1 MEFLL
6 QHDAL
11 NQLHPVA
18 YISHKLEAA
27 QRNYTIGELEML
39 AVVHALRCW
48 RCFLEGAEFTIW
60 TDHSNLTSFLTTPTI
75 NGRQSRWASFV
86 QQFLPGMTTRYKR
99 GADNMADALSRRPDH
114 AAIAGNAATVGNAAT
129 AGNAAAAG
137 NATAILNAV
146 ETSTNDKDLE
156 SKLQAAFN
164 EDPTWIQQL
173 TDADL
178 YCIQGL
184 WFKGPKLVV
193 PPSLRKYIFDEHHA
207 TTIAGHLGRDKTYAA
222 ISAVCWWPTLYA
234 DVKEWCRLCIECQK
248 NKPDNRSPAGY
259 LRPLPIPTQ
268 PWESLSMDLMTD
280 LPVTADGF
288 DSIVVFCCRLTKM
301 LHFVPCAKTV
311 TAPELAQLFIQHVF
325 RTHGLP
331 ASIVSD
337 RDPRFT
343 SHFWKTVFT
352 LLGTQLNMSTA
363 FHPQTDGQ
371 SERAFSTLQQM
382 LRAVV
387 NPRQNDWSEYL
398 PLLEFAYNNSKQA
411 STGFAPFSL
420 CYGRQPATPFTRSL
434 PSSGHVPAADT
445 YVAEL

>member
-1 MEFLL
+1 
-6 QHDAL
+6 
-11 NQLHPVA
+11 
-18 YISHKLEAA
+18 
-27 QRNYTIGELEML
+27 
-39 AVVHALRCW
+39 
-48 RCFLEGAEFTIW
+48 
-60 TDHSNLTSFLTTPTI
+60 
-75 NGRQSRWASFV
+75 
-86 QQFLPGMTTRYKR
+86 
-99 GADNMADALSRRPDH
+99 
-114 AAIAGNAATVGNAAT
+114 
-129 AGNAAAAG
+129 
-137 NATAILNAV
+137 
-146 ETSTNDKDLE
+146 
-156 SKLQAAFN
+156 
-164 EDPTWIQQL
+164 
-173 TDADL
+173 
-178 YCIQGL
+178 
-184 WFKGPKLVV
+184 
-193 PPSLRKYIFDEHHA
+193 
-207 TTIAGHLGRDKTYAA
+207 
-222 ISAVCWWPTLYA
+222 
-234 DVKEWCRLCIECQK
+234 
-248 NKPDNRSPAGY
+248 
-259 LRPLPIPTQ
+259 
-268 PWESLSMDLMTD
+268 MDLMTD

-371 SERAFSTLQQM
+371 SERAFRTLQQM
-382 LRAVV
+382 LRAFV

-445 YVAEL
+445 YVAELQNAMRAAKQAVHTAQAQQAAAANRRRSADVHYEVGDIVLLNNQNLNLHVPCPKLSGRFSGPFAVSAVDGVNVTLQLPETWQIHPTFHQSLVKPFYGDLPNDEQPGPVPTAEGGNDPEVFEVEEIRGKRTAGRGKKRSVEYFVKWKGYPECDNLWQNAESMGTAADLVAAYESGTRRRRVMR